1 MNLALVYKGKIIE
14 VKDNIEELKAIDF
27 ECDNYEEILEKIKK
41 DTSKNIEEAYYKF
54 TNPDYFLPESLNT
67 VYEEA
72 IKKIDI
78 LNEQLTKE
86 YEYCYKLTVKS
97 KLLNQKLDNIE
108 DNEIQN
114 IITDIQKLLFQ
125 MKKIPTINYDDNQ
138 KLIEE
143 IYKLVYRGIKLEL
156 ASKKDSQLLEKIK
169 IDNTDIS
176 YVASL
181 IKKDISKEEDK
192 SKQEEIQR
200 KVQEIKQNGFSDI
213 YYLDKELIVMLTSK
227 KDSILISKKEDQI
240 LEKIEE
246 YENTKKELEE
256 KHNYYE
262 FSNEEIERIKIRTK
276 NSKKTRRVRKIVL
289 TVNWGLVAGLIA
301 LISFKTK
308 PIFQD
313 KEYKTITTLYD
324 LSTDDISSNI
334 EYLPE
339 TEDRVTVVEYQP
351 WEEYGIFDTQY
362 KRNIYTYELDIS
374 NINYDD
380 IRDYLKSDFEE
391 EVRTIKRE
399 ERSTSKPNDKSEES
413 EYVIT
418 KQTQDK
424 QDYIIK
430 EKIGL
435 WILVSSE
442 ISVAS
447 IFINSQSLKA
457 IYEAFGQKKSLKQL
471 KQVVRKNKEDLMTEK
486 KKLLETKQKIE
497 KLYNQISN
505 LKSSIEVEYEELP
518 IALKENEKIK
528 RKVLTIKEDNIEK

>member
-1 MNLALVYKGKIIE
+1 
-14 VKDNIEELKAIDF
+14 
-27 ECDNYEEILEKIKK
+27 
-41 DTSKNIEEAYYKF
+41 
-54 TNPDYFLPESLNT
+54 
-67 VYEEA
+67 
-72 IKKIDI
+72 
-78 LNEQLTKE
+78 
-86 YEYCYKLTVKS
+86 
-97 KLLNQKLDNIE
+97 
-108 DNEIQN
+108 
-114 IITDIQKLLFQ
+114 
-125 MKKIPTINYDDNQ
+125 
-138 KLIEE
+138 
-143 IYKLVYRGIKLEL
+143 
-156 ASKKDSQLLEKIK
+156 
-169 IDNTDIS
+169 
-176 YVASL
+176 
-181 IKKDISKEEDK
+181 
-192 SKQEEIQR
+192 
-200 KVQEIKQNGFSDI
+200 
-213 YYLDKELIVMLTSK
+213 MLTSK
-227 KDSILISKKEDQI
+227 KDSILISKKEEKI

-262 FSNEEIERIKIRTK
+262 FSNKEIERIKTITK
-276 NSKKTRRVRKIVL
+276 NSKKTRRVRKIAL

-308 PIFQD
+308 PLFQD
-313 KEYKTITTLYD
+313 EEYKTITTLYD
-324 LSTDDISSNI
+324 SSTDDISSNI

-351 WEEYGIFDTQY
+351 WEECGIFNTQY

-380 IRDYLKSDFEE
+380 VKDYLTSDFKEKVIPTK
-391 EVRTIKRE
+391 EVEK
-399 ERSTSKPNDKSEES
+399 STSKPSNEYEKSE
-413 EYVIT
+413 YIIT
-418 KQTQDK
+418 KQIQDK

-447 IFINSQSLKA
+447 IFINSQLLKA
-457 IYEAFGQKKSLKQL
+457 IYEEFGQKKSLKQL
-471 KQVVRKNKEDLMTEK
+471 KQVVKKNKVELMTKK

-528 RKVLTIKEDNIEK
+528 RKILTIEEDNIEK

>member
-86 YEYCYKLTVKS
+86 YEYCYELTVKS

-125 MKKIPTINYDDNQ
+125 MKKMPTINYDDNQ

-176 YVASL
+176 YVTSL

-200 KVQEIKQNGFSDI
+200 KIQEIKQNGFSDI

-227 KDSILISKKEDQI
+227 KDNILISKKEEQI

-246 YENTKKELEE
+246 YENTKKELEK

-262 FSNEEIERIKIRTK
+262 FSNEEIERIKTRTK
-276 NSKKTRRVRKIVL
+276 NSKKTRRVRKIAL

-308 PIFQD
+308 PLFQD
-313 KEYKTITTLYD
+313 EEYKTITTLYD
-324 LSTDDISSNI
+324 SSTDDISSNI

-339 TEDRVTVVEYQP
+339 TEDRVIVVEYQP
-351 WEEYGIFDTQY
+351 WEEYGAFNTHY
-362 KRNIYTYELDIS
+362 KRNTYTYELDTL
-374 NINYDD
+374 NMNYDD
-380 IRDYLKSDFEE
+380 IKDYLTVDFKEKVIPTK
-391 EVRTIKRE
+391 EVEK
-399 ERSTSKPNDKSEES
+399 STSKPSDEYEKSE
-413 EYVIT
+413 YIIT

-430 EKIGL
+430 EEIVL
-435 WILVSSE
+435 WILMSSD

-447 IFINSQSLKA
+447 IFINSQLLKA

-471 KQVVRKNKEDLMTEK
+471 KQVVKKNKVELMTEK

>member
-14 VKDNIEELKAIDF
+14 VKDNIEELKEIDF
-27 ECDNYEEILEKIKK
+27 ECDSYEEILEKIEK

-125 MKKIPTINYDDNQ
+125 MKKMPTINYDENQ

-181 IKKDISKEEDK
+181 IKKDISKEDDK

-200 KVQEIKQNGFSDI
+200 KVQEIKQNGFLDI

-227 KDSILISKKEDQI
+227 KDSILISKKEEKI

-308 PIFQD
+308 PLFQD
-313 KEYKTITTLYD
+313 EEYKTITTLYD
-324 LSTDDISSNI
+324 SSTDDISSNI

-339 TEDRVTVVEYQP
+339 AEDRVTVVEYQP
-351 WEEYGIFDTQY
+351 WEEYGTFNTHY
-362 KRNIYTYELDIS
+362 KRNTYTYELDAL
-374 NINYDD
+374 NMNYDD
-380 IRDYLKSDFEE
+380 IKDYLTVDFKEKVIPTK
-391 EVRTIKRE
+391 EVEK
-399 ERSTSKPNDKSEES
+399 STSKPSDEYEKSE
-413 EYVIT
+413 YIIT

-447 IFINSQSLKA
+447 IFINSQLLKA
-457 IYEAFGQKKSLKQL
+457 IYEEFGQKKSLKQL

-528 RKVLTIKEDNIEK
+528 RKILTIEEDNIEK

>member
-1 MNLALVYKGKIIE
+1 MNLALVYKSKIIE

-125 MKKIPTINYDDNQ
+125 MKKMPTINYDDNQ

-181 IKKDISKEEDK
+181 IKKDISKEDDK

-200 KVQEIKQNGFSDI
+200 KVQEIKQNGFLDI

-227 KDSILISKKEDQI
+227 KDSILISKKEEKI

-289 TVNWGLVAGLIA
+289 TVNWGLVAGLAA

-313 KEYKTITTLYD
+313 KEYKTITPYM
-324 LSTDDISSNI
+324 
-334 EYLPE
+334 
-339 TEDRVTVVEYQP
+339 
-351 WEEYGIFDTQY
+351 TQVQ
-362 KRNIYTYELDIS
+362 R
-374 NINYDD
+374 
-380 IRDYLKSDFEE
+380 
-391 EVRTIKRE
+391 
-399 ERSTSKPNDKSEES
+399 
-413 EYVIT
+413 
-418 KQTQDK
+418 
-424 QDYIIK
+424 
-430 EKIGL
+430 
-435 WILVSSE
+435 ILVL
-442 ISVAS
+442 I
-447 IFINSQSLKA
+447 
-457 IYEAFGQKKSLKQL
+457 
-471 KQVVRKNKEDLMTEK
+471 
-486 KKLLETKQKIE
+486 
-497 KLYNQISN
+497 
-505 LKSSIEVEYEELP
+505 
-518 IALKENEKIK
+518 
-528 RKVLTIKEDNIEK
+528 

>member
-1 MNLALVYKGKIIE
+1 MNSALVYKGKIIE
-14 VKDNIEELKAIDF
+14 VKDNIKELKAIDF
-27 ECDNYEEILEKIKK
+27 ECDNYEEILEKIEK

-67 VYEEA
+67 VYEDA

-86 YEYCYKLTVKS
+86 YECCYKLTVKC

-108 DNEIQN
+108 ENEIQN

-125 MKKIPTINYDDNQ
+125 MKKMPTISYDENQ

-192 SKQEEIQR
+192 SKQEKIQR

-213 YYLDKELIVMLTSK
+213 HYLDKELIVMLTSK
-227 KDSILISKKEDQI
+227 KDNTLISKKEDKI
-240 LEKIEE
+240 LEKIEK

-276 NSKKTRRVRKIVL
+276 NSKKTRRVRKIAL

-308 PIFQD
+308 PLFQD
-313 KEYKTITTLYD
+313 EEYKTITTLYD
-324 LSTDDISSNI
+324 SSTDDISSNI

-339 TEDRVTVVEYQP
+339 AEDRVTVVEYQP
-351 WEEYGIFDTQY
+351 WEEYETFNTHY
-362 KRNIYTYELDIS
+362 KRNTYTYELDAL
-374 NINYDD
+374 NMNYDD
-380 IRDYLKSDFEE
+380 IKDYLTVDFKGKVIPTK
-391 EVRTIKRE
+391 EVEK
-399 ERSTSKPNDKSEES
+399 STSKPSDEYEKSE
-413 EYVIT
+413 YIIT

-447 IFINSQSLKA
+447 IFINSQLLKA
-457 IYEAFGQKKSLKQL
+457 IYEEFGQKKSLKQL

-518 IALKENEKIK
+518 IALKEDEKIK
-528 RKVLTIKEDNIEK
+528 KKNSNHRRR

>member
-1 MNLALVYKGKIIE
+1 MNSALVYKGKIIE

-27 ECDNYEEILEKIKK
+27 ECDSYEEILEKIEK

-86 YEYCYKLTVKS
+86 YECCYKLTVKC

-108 DNEIQN
+108 ENEIQN

-125 MKKIPTINYDDNQ
+125 MKKMPTISYDENQ
-138 KLIEE
+138 KLIEK

-192 SKQEEIQR
+192 SKQEKIQR
-200 KVQEIKQNGFSDI
+200 KVQEINQNGFSDI
-213 YYLDKELIVMLTSK
+213 HYLDKELIVMLTSK
-227 KDSILISKKEDQI
+227 KDNILISKKEDKI
-240 LEKIEE
+240 LEKIEK

-276 NSKKTRRVRKIVL
+276 NSKKTRRVRKIAL

-308 PIFQD
+308 PLFQD
-313 KEYKTITTLYD
+313 EEYKTITTLYD
-324 LSTDDISSNI
+324 SSTDDISSNI

-339 TEDRVTVVEYQP
+339 AEDRVTVVEYQP
-351 WEEYGIFDTQY
+351 WEEYETFNTHY
-362 KRNIYTYELDIS
+362 KRNTYTYELDAL
-374 NINYDD
+374 NMNYDD
-380 IRDYLKSDFEE
+380 IKDYLTVDFKGKVIPTK
-391 EVRTIKRE
+391 EVEK
-399 ERSTSKPNDKSEES
+399 STSKPSDEYEKSE
-413 EYVIT
+413 YIIT

-447 IFINSQSLKA
+447 IFINSQLLKA
-457 IYEAFGQKKSLKQL
+457 IYKAFGQKKSLKQL

-528 RKVLTIKEDNIEK
+528 RKILTIEEDNIEK

>member
-1 MNLALVYKGKIIE
+1 MNLALVYKSKIIE

-27 ECDNYEEILEKIKK
+27 ECDNYEEILEKIEK

-125 MKKIPTINYDDNQ
+125 MKKMPTINYDDNQ

-181 IKKDISKEEDK
+181 IKKDISKEDDK

-200 KVQEIKQNGFSDI
+200 KVQEIKQNGFLDI

-227 KDSILISKKEDQI
+227 KDSILISKKEEKI

-246 YENTKKELEE
+246 YENFL
-256 KHNYYE
+256 
-262 FSNEEIERIKIRTK
+262 SK
-276 NSKKTRRVRKIVL
+276 N
-289 TVNWGLVAGLIA
+289 
-301 LISFKTK
+301 
-308 PIFQD
+308 D
-313 KEYKTITTLYD
+313 
-324 LSTDDISSNI
+324 
-334 EYLPE
+334 
-339 TEDRVTVVEYQP
+339 
-351 WEEYGIFDTQY
+351 
-362 KRNIYTYELDIS
+362 
-374 NINYDD
+374 
-380 IRDYLKSDFEE
+380 
-391 EVRTIKRE
+391 
-399 ERSTSKPNDKSEES
+399 
-413 EYVIT
+413 
-418 KQTQDK
+418 
-424 QDYIIK
+424 
-430 EKIGL
+430 
-435 WILVSSE
+435 
-442 ISVAS
+442 
-447 IFINSQSLKA
+447 
-457 IYEAFGQKKSLKQL
+457 
-471 KQVVRKNKEDLMTEK
+471 
-486 KKLLETKQKIE
+486 
-497 KLYNQISN
+497 
-505 LKSSIEVEYEELP
+505 
-518 IALKENEKIK
+518 
-528 RKVLTIKEDNIEK
+528 